1 LSPALEDMSVDEL
14 WVLRDEIAT
23 ALRAKITEEKRK
35 LERRLALLKGNPSKN
50 VESRA
55 QRRPYP
61 KVAPKYRNP
70 AKPSETW
77 SGRGKKPKWV
87 IAQLQ
92 AGKTL
97 DDLAV

>member
-1 LSPALEDMSVDEL
+1 MSVDEL

-35 LERRLALLKGNPSKN
+35 LERRLALLKGNPSKK
-50 VESRA
+50 ESRA